1 MINIKRSIPK
11 KRSIKILCVI
21 LALVFIFA
29 MSGCADP
36 EPVSDLAIVVPTAEP
51 SPAPAEGGELRVPMP
66 ENATFYN
73 PLSVNTEE
81 MKLMYS
87 LVFESLVRV
96 DKENLIVPA
105 LAENWAADE
114 TGKVWTFNL
123 RKNVLWHNST
133 SVFSSSD
140 VEYTYQKLLAMGSDT
155 YYSYAAERIS
165 SVEAIDANT
174 VKITMKE
181 PGYASLYALTF
192 PIMCANVDMLSA
204 DFPIGTGPYFVS
216 ESNDSRLVLSA
227 NKNWWRQGAYIPRII
242 FEARDDN
249 ETALASYQAGQLNFV
264 PTSNLSSGKYRE
276 QGVSVVQDVMTQI
289 SEVMLINHQNGILQ
303 DIRVRKA
310 LAYALNRIDLVSNV
324 YMNHAF
330 LSDVPVAPDSFLY
343 ESKSKIYDYD
353 LDAADALLN
362 EAGWTDKDNDGIREK
377 DNSSKELTLTL
388 LVNDSTESN
397 ARHEAAMLMQSQ
409 LALAGFEIEI
419 VALPFKLGDEKSEY
433 AQKLKSGDFDLALA
447 GFNLSRD
454 TDLSVFLKPGGKHNY
469 GHYNNSAMAILADA
483 VVHAADETA
492 ARDAASELQMR
503 FVEDLPFINLYFRM
517 NSIVYSAEIKGV
529 QGVREPDIF
538 ANIEKWYINT
548 AAGQSGAE

>member
-66 ENATFYN
+66 ENAAFYN